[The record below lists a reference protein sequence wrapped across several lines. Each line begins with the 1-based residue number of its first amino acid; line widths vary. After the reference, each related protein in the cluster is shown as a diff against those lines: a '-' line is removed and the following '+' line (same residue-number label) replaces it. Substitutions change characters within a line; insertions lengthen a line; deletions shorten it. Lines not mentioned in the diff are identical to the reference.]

1 MFVCESVRG
10 EVCVQYA
17 RAREANGAWDGGR
30 LLRALVRVRVVGRER
45 RREDWYTSVRE
56 ETSSMSECNISFKTY
71 ATLRDSTML
80 RTANGRAE
88 GRRVR
93 GGGRA
98 RLERL
103 QIALCHVRGTLFRRE
118 NGTLLFRLLQAA

>member
-1 MFVCESVRG
+1 M
-10 EVCVQYA
+10 
-17 RAREANGAWDGGR
+17 N
-30 LLRALVRVRVVGRER
+30 
-45 RREDWYTSVRE
+45 
-56 ETSSMSECNISFKTY
+56 ECNPFKTY
-71 ATLRDSTML
+71 ATHLRDSTML